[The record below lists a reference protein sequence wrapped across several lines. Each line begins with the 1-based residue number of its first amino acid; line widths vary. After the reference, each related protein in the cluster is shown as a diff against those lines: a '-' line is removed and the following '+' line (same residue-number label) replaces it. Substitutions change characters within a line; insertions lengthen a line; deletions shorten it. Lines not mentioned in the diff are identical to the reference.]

1 MYLTCNLT
9 GQLGRVDRGHM
20 GLLEVKVLVGLVTL
34 VRVGPDLVLL
44 ALASELVHTE
54 ATDSSL
60 NNISVAMALAISV
73 ETVAAE
79 GVGIIPTMVQ
89 EGKGGDTK
97 HIKWQNK
104 KITCFD
110 LFYMY
115 ISLTLYEV

>member
-1 MYLTCNLT
+1 M
-9 GQLGRVDRGHM
+9 GQLGRVDRAHM
-20 GLLEVKVLVGLVTL
+20 GLLEVKVSVDLVTL
-34 VRVGPDLVLL
+34 VRVGPDLVSL

-60 NNISVAMALAISV
+60 NNISVAMALAISA

-79 GVGIIPTMVQ
+79 GVGIIPMMVQ

-97 HIKWQNK
+97 HIKWQNEK
-104 KITCFD
+104 MTCFE

-115 ISLTLYEV
+115 INLMSYEV